1 MTTQKPILIEISRLI
16 FRLIKGKTITG
27 IDRVTL
33 AYIKHY
39 AKHAQAVLSYK
50 GSVHIL
56 TQVQSEKLFQI
67 LCQNQP
73 KLLHSSFF
81 NVLTEYVFK
90 NESDYSQYAGCV
102 YLNLNHKG
110 IESKSYIRKIQQLQ
124 LKTVFFVHD
133 LIPVNYPE
141 YCRAQE
147 QAKHALRIR
156 HMLQV
161 GHAIIVNSAFTK
173 AELLQFAQT
182 QKLTAPPITVALLSS
197 DLHHLLA
204 PPKLLPVLQHKKY
217 FVVLAT
223 IEARKNHL
231 LLLQIWQRLIQQLG
245 KDAPY
250 LVLVGQ
256 RGWEADQVFNLL
268 DRCELVKRR
277 VIECS
282 SSCDVEL
289 KATLLN
295 AQALLFP
302 SFVEGF
308 GLPLVE
314 ALSLGV
320 PVIASDIEVFR
331 EIGQGVPEFI
341 DTLDTKL
348 WYDMILEYNKNAS
361 LLRQDQLL
369 RMKHYQHWEW
379 QDHFNAIQYVIEP
392 IERVEAECH

>member
-1 MTTQKPILIEISRLI
+1 MTAQKPLLIEISRLI
-16 FRLIKGKTITG
+16 FRLIKGKAITG

-33 AYIKHY
+33 AYIEHY
-39 AKHAQAVLSYK
+39 AHRAQAVISYK

-56 TQVQSEKLFQI
+56 TRAQSTQLFQI

-73 KLLHSSFF
+73 KLLHLSFF
-81 NVLTEYVFK
+81 NLLTEYVFK
-90 NESDYSQYAGCV
+90 NESDHSPYAGSI

-124 LKTVFFVHD
+124 LKAVFFVHD

-147 QAKHALRIR
+147 QHKHAARIR
-156 HMLQV
+156 HMLQI
-161 GHAIIVNSAFTK
+161 GHAIIVNSEFTK
-173 AELLQFAQT
+173 VELLQFAHEHQ
-182 QKLTAPPITVALLSS
+182 LTVPKITVAWLSS
-197 DLHHLLA
+197 DLHHLHA
-204 PPKLLPVLQHKKY
+204 PPKLLATLQHKKY

-231 LLLQIWQRLIQQLG
+231 LLLQVWQRLIQQLG
-245 KDAPY
+245 EDAPY
-250 LVLVGQ
+250 LVLIGQ

-268 DRCELVKRR
+268 DRCDVLKPR

-320 PVIASDIEVFR
+320 PVLASDIDVFR

-341 DTLDTKL
+341 DTLDMKL
-348 WYDMILEYNKNAS
+348 WYDTVLEYNKNSS
-361 LLRQDQLL
+361 LLRDNQLS
-369 RMKHYQHWEW
+369 RMKQYQHWEW
-379 QDHFNAIQYVIEP
+379 QDHFNTVQQVIDD
-392 IERVEAECH
+392 IEQVEAECH

>member
-1 MTTQKPILIEISRLI
+1 MTAQKPLLIEISRLI

-33 AYIKHY
+33 AYIEHY
-39 AKHAQAVLSYK
+39 AQHAQAVISYK

-56 TQVQSEKLFQI
+56 TRAQSAKLFQI

-90 NESDYSQYAGCV
+90 NESDYSQYAGCI

-147 QAKHALRIR
+147 QHKHAVRIR
-156 HMLQV
+156 HMLQF
-161 GHAIIVNSAFTK
+161 GHAIIVNSEFTK
-173 AELLQFAQT
+173 TELLQFAQEH
-182 QKLTAPPITVALLSS
+182 QLTAPKITVALLSS
-197 DLHHLLA
+197 DLHHLEATPQLLA
-204 PPKLLPVLQHKKY
+204 TLEHKRY

-245 KDAPY
+245 EDAPY

-268 DRCELVKRR
+268 DRCEVVKHR

-320 PVIASDIEVFR
+320 PVLASDIAVFR

-341 DTLDTKL
+341 DTLDSKL
-348 WYDMILEYNKNAS
+348 WYDMIVEYNKNTS
-361 LLRQDQLL
+361 LLRQDQRL
-369 RMKHYQHWEW
+369 RMKQYRHWEW
-379 QDHFNAIQYVIEP
+379 QDHFNTIQHVIED
-392 IERVEAECH
+392 IQQVEAECH

>member
-1 MTTQKPILIEISRLI
+1 MTACKPILIEISRLI
-16 FRLIKGKTITG
+16 FRLMKGKTITG

-33 AYIKHY
+33 AYIQHY
-39 AKHAQAVLSYK
+39 ADSAQAVVSFK
-50 GSVHIL
+50 GNVNIFNR
-56 TQVQSEKLFQI
+56 QQSRVLFQI
-67 LCQNQP
+67 LCHKQP
-73 KLLHSSFF
+73 KLFSASSL
-81 NVLTEYVFK
+81 NILVEHLFK
-90 NESDYSQYAGCV
+90 NEQDNSCYAGCI

-110 IESKSYIRKIQQLQ
+110 IESQAYIRKIRQLK

-133 LIPVNYPE
+133 LIPVYYPE

-147 QAKHALRIR
+147 QAKHTLRIR
-156 HMLQV
+156 YMLQV
-161 GHAIIVNSAFTK
+161 GHAILVNSAFTK
-173 AELLQFAQT
+173 AELLQFAREQC
-182 QKLTAPPITVALLSS
+182 LTAPEITVALLSS
-197 DLHHLLA
+197 DLHHLFETE
-204 PPKLLPVLQHKKY
+204 KLLPALHHKKY

-245 KDAPY
+245 EQAPY

-268 DRCELVKRR
+268 DRCATLKGR

-289 KATLLN
+289 KATLSH

-320 PVIASDIEVFR
+320 PVIASDIAVFK
-331 EIGQGVPEFI
+331 EIGQGVPEYI
-341 DTLDTKL
+341 DTLDSKL
-348 WYDMILEYNKNAS
+348 WFDMILEYNKNAS
-361 LLRQDQLL
+361 LLRADQLL

-379 QDHFNAIQYVIEP
+379 QDHFNTIQHVVEHV
-392 IERVEAECH
+392 EMVEA